1 VLLWPL
7 VLIAVLTTQ
16 VPSDVLVD
24 PRAMVML
31 AALSWPGL
39 ALLGAGL
46 APTAL
51 GTRADAFVAGIAL
64 GIGAPVAAITSTL
77 IGVGIVLAI
86 YISGDFTG
94 ASRTPSDVTGPALG
108 LTIQLGVLGALRVAP
123 LVAIAVTAWIVLVR
137 ARRIRLLD

>member
-1 VLLWPL
+1 
-7 VLIAVLTTQ
+7 
-16 VPSDVLVD
+16 
-24 PRAMVML
+24 MVML

-46 APTAL
+46 APTAA
-51 GTRADAFVAGIAL
+51 GSRADAFVAGIAL
-64 GIGAPVAAITSTL
+64 GIGAPVAAIMSTL

-94 ASRTPSDVTGPALG
+94 APRTPSDVTGPALG

-123 LVAIAVTAWIVLVR
+123 LVAIAVTAWILLVR
-137 ARRIRLLD
+137 THRIRPVG